1 MNLYIIL
8 FIIGLLIILGAYI
21 SVKSQFEHFAN
32 AYEYKNTEYKVSYPD
47 KNEIKDKI
55 CSNNYFKFF
64 KLLDSQAR
72 NFKFTFEDFKNV
84 YDSSIKE
91 ITQQEQ
97 KGFELFYNDI
107 VQTIPS
113 EFRHQLLP
121 FNLKMVKLV
130 GVENGFPHT
139 HSDLIIFDQPFYTTL
154 SNYQPGE
161 LKENQNMSNAK
172 TLIHEILHTKQRT
185 DITFYDKLF
194 HQWGFQSLS
203 YDYLSGMVS
212 KSIVSRIRLNPD
224 ELPDYRFWVW
234 RNQVIPMVIYNG
246 FNISSIANVKTIGV
260 KWLNNEES
268 MDDYKPIEKFTN
280 YNSFFAIRNN
290 AYHPNEILAEYQ
302 SIYFTEIIGD
312 SVSSEILNS
321 EGYKLYKQFMK
332 TF

>member
-8 FIIGLLIILGAYI
+8 FIIGLVIIVGAYI

-32 AYEYKNTEYKVSYPD
+32 AYEFKDTEYKVSYPD

-91 ITQQEQ
+91 ITKQEK
-97 KGFELFYNDI
+97 KGFELFYKDI
-107 VQTIPS
+107 VQKIPS
-113 EFRHQLLP
+113 EHRHQLLP
-121 FNLKMVKLV
+121 FNIKMVKLV

-139 HSDLIIFDQPFYTTL
+139 HSDLIIFDQSFYSTL
-154 SNYQPGE
+154 ENYQEGD
-161 LKENQNMSNAK
+161 LKQNMSYAK
-172 TLIHEILHTKQRT
+172 TLIHEILHTKQREE
-185 DITFYDKLF
+185 ITFYDKLF
-194 HQWGFQSLS
+194 NQWGFQSIS
-203 YDYLSGMVS
+203 YNYLSGMVS

-246 FNISSIANVKTIGV
+246 FNVSSIGNVLTIGV
-260 KWLNNEES
+260 KWLNDDQFMS
-268 MDDYKPIEKFTN
+268 DYKPLDKFDN
-280 YNSFFAIRNN
+280 YNTYFSIKNN

-302 SIYFTEIIGD
+302 SIYFTELIGETI
-312 SVSSEILNS
+312 SSEILNS